1 MVEHIAMLAP
11 AGTPEPIVR
20 RLNASIAAAMAA
32 PEVRE
37 RLRPLAVTPTVGTV
51 DEFPAYFAAE
61 NAKWREV
68 IRSRNIRVQ

>member
-1 MVEHIAMLAP
+1 MFVP

-20 RLNASIAAAMAA
+20 RVNAAVAAAMNS
-32 PEVRE
+32 PEVAE
-37 RLRPLAVTPTVGTV
+37 RLRLLAVTPTVGTV

>member
-1 MVEHIAMLAP
+1 M
-11 AGTPEPIVR
+11 R
-20 RLNASIAAAMAA
+20 RVNGAVAAAMGN
-32 PEVRE
+32 PEVAE
-37 RLRPLAVTPTVGTV
+37 RLRLLAVTPTVGTV